1 MSIPDATG
9 ALVAVLKAEPTIA
22 ALVAGRVF
30 GQSLPAKEATNMP
43 RAAIIVQNTGGSG
56 GLYGLSKLLTQQVDI
71 RSYGRTSYEANQVA
85 LTVYVFLN
93 GLLRGLSSQTL
104 IYSCRNLVKPFYGE
118 ESDDLWPF
126 STTVWEVNSSLQP
139 VV

>member
-43 RAAIIVQNTGGSG
+43 RAAVVLQDTGGPTPP
-56 GLYGLSKLLTQQVDI
+56 GLYGLSKLLTQQMDI
-71 RSYGRTSYEANQVA
+71 RTYGQDLILRQSRWQ
-85 LTVYVFLN
+85 LTVYQ
-93 GLLRGLSSQTL
+93 LLA
-104 IYSCRNLVKPFYGE
+104 IAYSGG
-118 ESDDLWPF
+118 
-126 STTVWEVNSSLQP
+126 
-139 VV
+139 